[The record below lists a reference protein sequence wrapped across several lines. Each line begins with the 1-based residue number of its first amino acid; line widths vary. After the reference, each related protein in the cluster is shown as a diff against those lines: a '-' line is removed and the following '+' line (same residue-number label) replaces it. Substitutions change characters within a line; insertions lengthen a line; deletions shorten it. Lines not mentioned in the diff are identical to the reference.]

1 MSTNKAA
8 LKPQNSLIA
17 PSSIFRYIL
26 GIPTQYAHRIPK
38 VATFLAFLR
47 ALVTAKLVP
56 VLLSFL

>member
-1 MSTNKAA
+1 MSTNKVA
-8 LKPQNSLIA
+8 LKPNNSLID
-17 PSSIFRYIL
+17 PLVYL
-26 GIPTQYAHRIPK
+26 GTYSVFLLSMHIVPK